1 MTHKLSTFLLTC
13 LALLGV
19 AMAQQNGQNDA
30 PLMVTG
36 SGTVYGSPDVALL
49 TLGVNA
55 NHDNLEDALNDANH
69 RVMTIR
75 EILTNSGL
83 KLQDIRTTS
92 FNIYPD
98 ERYDN
103 NGNVSRTTFRVENI
117 LTIRVTD
124 LTQVGQILTSSINA
138 GANRV
143 QRVEYSMSDTSVMQ
157 QEARSLAVA
166 NARAKAEELAGLAG
180 VTLGAVTR
188 ISEVE
193 SSNYYGPI
201 SPMSNESMIMSASA
215 RDSSVDVPVSG
226 GQLSVSV
233 TVNMGFELE

>member
-19 AMAQQNGQNDA
+19 AMAQQNGQHDA

-55 NHDNLEDALNDANH
+55 NHDNLEYALNDANN
-69 RVMTIR
+69 RVMAIR
-75 EILTNSGL
+75 EILTNNGL

-98 ERYDN
+98 ERYN
-103 NGNVSRTTFRVENI
+103 NGNVSSTTFRVENI

-124 LTQVGQILTSSINA
+124 LTQVGEILTSSISA

-143 QRVEYSMSDTSVMQ
+143 QRVEYSMSDSSAMQ
-157 QEARSLAVA
+157 QEARRLAVA

-193 SSNYYGPI
+193 SSNYYGAI
-201 SPMSNESMIMSASA
+201 SPMSNESIIMPSADRSA
-215 RDSSVDVPVSG
+215 IDVPVSG

>member
-1 MTHKLSTFLLTC
+1 MYKVSTFLITC

-19 AMAQQNGQNDA
+19 AMAQQHDA

-55 NHDNLEDALNDANH
+55 NHESLEYALNDANN
-69 RVMTIR
+69 RVSAIR
-75 EILTNSGL
+75 QVLMDNGL
-83 KLQDIRTTS
+83 QLQDIRTTS

-103 NGNVSRTTFRVENI
+103 NGNVTKTTFRVENI

-124 LTQVGQILTSSINA
+124 LTEVGQILTSSINA

-143 QRVEYSMSDTSVMQ
+143 QRVEYSMSDSSAMQ
-157 QEARSLAVA
+157 QEARRLAVA

-180 VTLGAVTR
+180 VTLGTVTR

-193 SSNYYGPI
+193 NSNYYGSVNEAMIMASSPRGGGGI
-201 SPMSNESMIMSASA
+201 DMDVPMSS
-215 RDSSVDVPVSG
+215 
-226 GQLSVSV
+226 GQLSVST
-233 TVNMGFELE
+233 TVQMGFELE